1 MRLRL
6 DEGVYVDCYN
16 LHPNAGETSADLAAR
31 RSNISQISDFIAA
44 NSAGNAV
51 IVMGDTNTRY
61 TRAQDNIRELVN
73 NNHLTDVWV
82 SYILGGTPPA
92 IGSPALVC
100 DPANVTNS
108 CEVVDKI
115 LSRGNRFIALNLI
128 WYNNENASFLD
139 SSGDPLSDHYPHTA
153 RFGWTLN
160 SNLRMSDQFGGPH
173 GALYTDVDR
182 VAFNARVN
190 TVSIRAGARVDQVGL
205 TLNNGTQLTHGG
217 TGGTAQSLTLG
228 SNEYLTQVTMSKGQK
243 DGRTRIFYIQFR
255 TNLGRTLTGGTVT
268 GDSVTYA
275 APAGW
280 QIAGFHGRAGDEVDK
295 LGLIYTPRN

>member
-1 MRLRL
+1 
-6 DEGVYVDCYN
+6 VYVDFYN
-16 LHPNAGETSADLAAR
+16 LHPNAQDTDADLAAR
-31 RSNISQISDFIAA
+31 RSNITQISNYIAA
-44 NSAGNAV
+44 NSVGNAV
-51 IVMGDTNTRY
+51 VVMGDTNTRY
-61 TRAQDNIRELVN
+61 TRTGDNIRDLVN
-73 NNHLTDVWV
+73 PNRLTDVWV

-100 DPANVTNS
+100 DPANVNNS

-115 LSRGNRFIALNLI
+115 LFRGNRFINLNLI

-139 SSGDPLSDHYPHTA
+139 ANGAPLSDHYPHTA
-153 RFGWTLN
+153 RFSWTLN

-173 GALYTDVDR
+173 GAFYTDVDK
-182 VAFNARVN
+182 VSFTARPS

-205 TLNNGTQLTHGG
+205 TLNNGTQLVHGG

-228 SNEYLTQVTMSKGQK
+228 SSEYLTQATMSQGEK

-268 GDSVTYA
+268 GSSVTYT

-280 QIAGFHGRAGDEVDK
+280 QISGFHGRAGDEVDK
-295 LGLIYTPRN
+295 LGFIYTPRN